1 MERLSHARAVE
12 GLSGGC
18 RGDTTIKDM
27 NNNVRQN
34 GLCRRVLA
42 ACVLGA
48 AVLPGVADDRHRPHI
63 VLVMLDDMGFSDLG
77 CYGGEVETPHIDS
90 LAAAGVRFSHF
101 WNTGRSCPSRAS
113 LLTGCYQHDA
123 GMGWMTAVDEH
134 RPGYRGQ
141 VAREL
146 PLVSDLLRSVGY
158 RTYMSGKWHITVD
171 GAFGRPNGTYPV
183 ERGFDRSY
191 GSLTGGSD
199 YWAPRFVYSG
209 LTPVDGFPD
218 DFYYTTAITDS
229 AVSFVRSHPAD
240 SPMFLYVAHYAP
252 HRPLQA
258 PADRV
263 ARCRARYRVGY
274 DVLRRARFRRQQQM
288 GLVPKEVDLPEFD
301 REFGGHRPAWT
312 ELTAEQQDN
321 WVEQMATYVAM
332 IEIVDDGIGRLT
344 DALRERGMLENTVFF
359 ILSDN
364 GATLE
369 GGRTNQLMADLSNTP
384 YRSYKQ
390 WCYMGGT
397 SSPLIVADGRAGVC
411 LTPGRIVE
419 DQAHITDVLPTC
431 LDLAGMRYPGNALGV
446 ALPGRSLW
454 PAVRG
459 GGLPERD
466 FYFEHQTAS
475 AVISGQWKLVRKN
488 EKAPWELY
496 DLSADPFET
505 ADLAKKLPDV
515 RNRLVT
521 RWESW
526 AKEHHVL
533 PLFDMPWGARIQ
545 YWKQRCPDQSGNN

>member
-240 SPMFLYVAHYAP
+240 SPMWP
-252 HRPLQA
+252 
-258 PADRV
+258 
-263 ARCRARYRVGY
+263 
-274 DVLRRARFRRQQQM
+274 M
-288 GLVPKEVDLPEFD
+288 
-301 REFGGHRPAWT
+301 
-312 ELTAEQQDN
+312 
-321 WVEQMATYVAM
+321 M
-332 IEIVDDGIGRLT
+332 
-344 DALRERGMLENTVFF
+344 
-359 ILSDN
+359 
-364 GATLE
+364 
-369 GGRTNQLMADLSNTP
+369 
-384 YRSYKQ
+384 
-390 WCYMGGT
+390 
-397 SSPLIVADGRAGVC
+397 
-411 LTPGRIVE
+411 
-419 DQAHITDVLPTC
+419 LPTVLCRLRPTVWPVAVPVTVWAMTCCGAPVSDVSSRWGLSRKRWTC
-431 LDLAGMRYPGNALGV
+431 LSSTVSLADIAPL
-446 ALPGRSLW
+446 GRS
-454 PAVRG
+454 
-459 GGLPERD
+459 
-466 FYFEHQTAS
+466 
-475 AVISGQWKLVRKN
+475 
-488 EKAPWELY
+488 
-496 DLSADPFET
+496 
-505 ADLAKKLPDV
+505 
-515 RNRLVT
+515 
-521 RWESW
+521 
-526 AKEHHVL
+526 
-533 PLFDMPWGARIQ
+533 
-545 YWKQRCPDQSGNN
+545 